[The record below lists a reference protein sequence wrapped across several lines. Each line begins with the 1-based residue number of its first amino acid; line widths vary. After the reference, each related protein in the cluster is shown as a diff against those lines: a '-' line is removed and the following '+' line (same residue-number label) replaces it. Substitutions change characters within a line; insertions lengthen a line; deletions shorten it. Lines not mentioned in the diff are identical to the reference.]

1 MKELIGFEIKKL
13 LRQKLIIYS
22 VIALLALNIFNIVQN
37 NHQYL
42 WGRDVSYNKA
52 SYEVYKKVS
61 GRLDKDKISWLSEN
75 QQNLSY
81 LISANLKI
89 PDEYKNWGCT
99 HHELSQIFTE
109 HLSEIERIYSYNSY
123 IKDLI
128 NKNGEHFEI
137 TKTAGNDYLVKVNE
151 KIASTYENRE
161 INVYYDTDRFSA
173 YLDYGFSSFVV
184 LLIILLAVSSVFSGE
199 NESGMSAL
207 HHSTK
212 KGRAELSIAKIIAVS
227 VFIAVVCL
235 IFSFSDFITFK
246 AVLRLQGY
254 SAPVYSMSA
263 YTDTPLQMSI
273 GSFVILAE
281 LIKMIG
287 FIFGGLIICFMSS
300 VMKKSFIVFSAGL
313 VSSIGLMLLSAYSNM
328 YLDYVNLINP
338 INLITVSV
346 MFKQFKVINI
356 MGNPIFNHT
365 LTLFCCLFGMLS
377 FALFIIAA
385 NNKNSRKTKKK
396 GGLIRAGFKS

>member
-22 VIALLALNIFNIVQN
+22 VIALLALNIFNIVQD

-123 IKDLI
+123 IKDLMS
-128 NKNGEHFEI
+128 KNGDSIEAS
-137 TKTAGNDYLVKVNE
+137 KNAGNNYLVKVNE

-161 INVYYDTDRFSA
+161 ISAYYDTDRFSA

-199 NESGMSAL
+199 NESGMKEL
-207 HHSTK
+207 HYSTK
-212 KGRAELSIAKIIAVS
+212 KGRTELSIAKIAAVS
-227 VFIAVVCL
+227 VFITFICL
-235 IFSFSDFITFK
+235 LFSFSDFVTFK
-246 AVLRLQGY
+246 TVLRLQGY

-263 YTDTPLQMSI
+263 YTDTPLQISI
-273 GSFVILAE
+273 GAFVITAE
-281 LIKMIG
+281 LVKMIG
-287 FIFGGLIICFMSS
+287 FIFIGLIICFMSS

-313 VSSIGLMLLSAYSNM
+313 VFSIGLMLLSAYSNM

-356 MGNPIFNHT
+356 MGYPVFNHT
-365 LTLFCCLFGMLS
+365 LTLCCCLFGMLS
-377 FALFIIAA
+377 FAMFIIAT

-396 GGLIRAGFKS
+396 GGLISAGFKS